1 MSLSRED
8 EYAWLQDQYWFVE
21 HCSRDAAVAFLATK
35 DKRRFVVRGSSVP
48 GTLALT
54 HKLPNGEI
62 GHCLIQRRTKGWEI
76 SQSPDQFHATLQ
88 DLLDS
93 MSLRF
98 PANSADRPTTGK

>member
-1 MSLSRED
+1 M
-8 EYAWLQDQYWFVE
+8 
-21 HCSRDAAVAFLATK
+21 AFLATK

-76 SQSPDQFHATLQ
+76 SQSPDQFHPTLQ

-98 PANSADRPTTGK
+98 PANSADRPSK

>member
-1 MSLSRED
+1 MSLSREF
-8 EYAWLQDQYWFVE
+8 EYSWLQEQTWYVE
-21 HCSRDAAVAFLATK
+21 HCSRDEAISFLAKK
-35 DKRRFVVRGSSVP
+35 DKRRFIVRASSVP

-76 SQSPDQFHATLQ
+76 SQSPDQFHGTLQ
-88 DLLDS
+88 ELLDS

-98 PANSADRPTTGK
+98 PANEADRPTTSK

>member
-1 MSLSRED
+1 MNIRGCKTKSGLLSIVTRQ
-8 EYAWLQDQYWFVE
+8 AM
-21 HCSRDAAVAFLATK
+21 AFLATK

-98 PANSADRPTTGK
+98 PANKPTGRANKHLKSHCLY